1 MVFNG
6 QGSSLVNI
14 DGIVSPGS
22 ISVNGNADYTFSG
35 GSVQGAGT
43 LIKNGSG
50 ELSLRT
56 DMTNWTGAIELI
68 DGTLNVGSDLVA
80 VENGGGITVAGL
92 SALGMGGNIART
104 TLLNSD
110 LTISVE
116 EGDSFSHT
124 GVISGEGDLTKTGD
138 GVLTLGNNGNTFS
151 GDLTVREGSLKLD
164 RNSTSSSGVLGAF
177 NIADGSTRVI
187 QVLDGATL
195 DMNGRVD
202 NRYALT
208 LAGDGVDGRGALV
221 NNGGNAETGNINF
234 PKLIL
239 AADASVGGT
248 GTLCIVGPGY
258 AETTIDLAGKQ
269 QHCP

>member
-68 DGTLNVGSDLVA
+68 DGTLNVGSDLAA

-195 DMNGRVD
+195 DMNG
-202 NRYALT
+202 LS
-208 LAGDGVDGRGALV
+208 
-221 NNGGNAETGNINF
+221 
-234 PKLIL
+234 LIH
-239 AADASVGGT
+239 
-248 GTLCIVGPGY
+248 I
-258 AETTIDLAGKQ
+258 
-269 QHCP
+269 

>member
-1 MVFNG
+1 M
-6 QGSSLVNI
+6 
-14 DGIVSPGS
+14 
-22 ISVNGNADYTFSG
+22 
-35 GSVQGAGT
+35 
-43 LIKNGSG
+43 
-50 ELSLRT
+50 
-56 DMTNWTGAIELI
+56 
-68 DGTLNVGSDLVA
+68 
-80 VENGGGITVAGL
+80 
-92 SALGMGGNIART
+92 
-104 TLLNSD
+104 NSD

-248 GTLCIVGPGY
+248 GTLCIVGPSY
-258 AETTIDLAGKQ
+258 AETTIDLAGNTLTKRGTNTMVLV
-269 QHCP
+269 HTTLTAGTFPFRRERFSSVLRGLTAMLLPLILWWARTELWISAGDL

>member
-1 MVFNG
+1 M
-6 QGSSLVNI
+6 
-14 DGIVSPGS
+14 
-22 ISVNGNADYTFSG
+22 
-35 GSVQGAGT
+35 
-43 LIKNGSG
+43 
-50 ELSLRT
+50 
-56 DMTNWTGAIELI
+56 
-68 DGTLNVGSDLVA
+68 
-80 VENGGGITVAGL
+80 
-92 SALGMGGNIART
+92 
-104 TLLNSD
+104 
-110 LTISVE
+110 
-116 EGDSFSHT
+116 
-124 GVISGEGDLTKTGD
+124 ISGEGDLTKTGD

-258 AETTIDLAGKQ
+258 AETTIDLAGNTLTKRGTNTMVLVHTTLTAGTFSIQ
-269 QHCP
+269 EGTLQFSSTGLTAMLLPLILWWARTELWISAGDL